1 MTRSRFARGTQRTEH
16 DPAAV
21 RREVRR
27 ETMRQAR
34 VAAFRGDH
42 AEASR
47 LYALC
52 DVVYVHEVQIYEPH
66 QPKAER

>member
-1 MTRSRFARGTQRTEH
+1 MTRQRMARGTTRTEP

-27 ETMRQAR
+27 ETFRQAR
-34 VAAFRGDH
+34 LAAFRGDH

-47 LYALC
+47 LYASVG
-52 DVVYVHEVQIYEPH
+52 VVYVHEVQVYEP
-66 QPKAER
+66 KARRA